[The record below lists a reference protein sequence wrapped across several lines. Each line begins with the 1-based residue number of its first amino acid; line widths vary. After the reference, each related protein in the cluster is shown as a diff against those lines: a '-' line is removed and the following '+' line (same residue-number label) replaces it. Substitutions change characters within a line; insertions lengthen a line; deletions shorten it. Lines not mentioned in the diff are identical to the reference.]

1 MHILPKY
8 ISTHFFN
15 NCCQNVSI
23 TTKRIK
29 ELYSEFIKLILI
41 SLPTLCVWIKKT
53 NFLLARTT
61 NLCRGRSSLAKLREV
76 SFVNQALNRVR
87 MFVFE
92 NCILGEFSELV

>member
-41 SLPTLCVWIKKT
+41 SLPTLCVWIKKQISYLRDQLI
-53 NFLLARTT
+53 FAV
-61 NLCRGRSSLAKLREV
+61 AK
-76 SFVNQALNRVR
+76 A
-87 MFVFE
+87 
-92 NCILGEFSELV
+92 

>member
-53 NFLLARTT
+53 NFLLARPT
-61 NLCRGRSSLAKLREV
+61 NLC
-76 SFVNQALNRVR
+76 F
-87 MFVFE
+87 FYIVFAI
-92 NCILGEFSELV
+92 CILKKCVNAQKYFYAKVNA